1 MVGELDVAIADQK
14 ATVVFQNDQIV
25 FCFSDFKT
33 VRRFVNRPLP
43 NLRPVGKLLAFT
55 EIALKLQVG
64 KRKPIAL
71 FPRPNWVVRWLSRAI
86 REMNSA

>member
-43 NLRPVGKLLAFT
+43 KLRPVGKLLAFT
-55 EIALKLQVG
+55 EIALKLQVENETRSIYFLAQIG
-64 KRKPIAL
+64 L
-71 FPRPNWVVRWLSRAI
+71 FGG
-86 REMNSA
+86 